1 MCGTKDRNKR
11 NKNLFISILIIQ
23 LLGLI
28 FTSIPFALYKNA
40 CADPGHQLWWS
51 RGEVQQCPWLMPLLR
66 LAFKPD
72 PQILIGY
79 NDHQTSIILKALFSG
94 VWPLPFSIG
103 LLICI
108 QLDLKANNIRPLIR
122 AANSL
127 VLAVLTMLASLA
139 AMINEAMLFKMT
151 GNDDF

>member
-1 MCGTKDRNKR
+1 M
-11 NKNLFISILIIQ
+11 
-23 LLGLI
+23 
-28 FTSIPFALYKNA
+28 
-40 CADPGHQLWWS
+40 
-51 RGEVQQCPWLMPLLR
+51 
-66 LAFKPD
+66 
-72 PQILIGY
+72 
-79 NDHQTSIILKALFSG
+79 KALLSG

-108 QLDLKANNIRPLIR
+108 QLDLHADNVRPIIR

-151 GNDDF
+151 EESTRHQNAPGGFFNAFDDAGKLTH

>member
-1 MCGTKDRNKR
+1 MNR
-11 NKNLFISILIIQ
+11 I
-23 LLGLI
+23 
-28 FTSIPFALYKNA
+28 
-40 CADPGHQLWWS
+40 
-51 RGEVQQCPWLMPLLR
+51 
-66 LAFKPD
+66 
-72 PQILIGY
+72 
-79 NDHQTSIILKALFSG
+79 SIILKTFFSG

-108 QLDLKANNIRPLIR
+108 QLDLQANNIRPIIR